1 MRVLIVYAHPSQ
13 DSFVGALNK
22 TVCGSLLARGHEVDN
37 LDLYDEGFDPVM
49 SHHMFKNY
57 LDTTQ
62 NRAEVEGYVDRL
74 QKADALALVY
84 PVWHD
89 GLPAIMKGFIDRVFL
104 PGVVFE
110 IGADGVFRPLLQN
123 IRRLAA
129 VCTYGAHRSR
139 ISRVGDLP
147 RRMVIR
153 NLGTLIAPGGPNPVY
168 RRLRDGRRH
177 ARAPDPV
184 RQKGRKGLPG
194 LVKPGRSRRRHGAA
208 VAGRAM
214 QVGGDQQRHVGRFA
228 DQLMDIVFHQA
239 VRVGHPLAEML
250 GLEPGF
256 DQEGLQE
263 QALFRHILENAPG
276 VGAVALALMADLLDR
291 RQKRRRILAGD
302 PIFAPSPA
310 PDRFRPRRCL
320 ASIGARQCIEGDMS
334 TPSAVCSFHRQV
346 SGIATSAPAAATK
359 CAAGNPP
366 SRGDMPPDEL
376 PSVTDPKITVRKI
389 ARPRPRTQ
397 SGRAIWAE
405 T

>member
-153 NLGTLIAPGGPNPVY
+153 NLGTLIAPGGPIQY
-168 RRLRDGRRH
+168 IADYGMDGATLAHRTRF
-177 ARAPDPV
+177 
-184 RQKGRKGLPG
+184 
-194 LVKPGRSRRRHGAA
+194 VK
-208 VAGRAM
+208 
-214 QVGGDQQRHVGRFA
+214 
-228 DQLMDIVFHQA
+228 
-239 VRVGHPLAEML
+239 RVEKA
-250 GLEPGF
+250 F
-256 DQEGLQE
+256 QD
-263 QALFRHILENAPG
+263 
-276 VGAVALALMADLLDR
+276 
-291 RQKRRRILAGD
+291 
-302 PIFAPSPA
+302 
-310 PDRFRPRRCL
+310 
-320 ASIGARQCIEGDMS
+320 
-334 TPSAVCSFHRQV
+334 
-346 SGIATSAPAAATK
+346 
-359 CAAGNPP
+359 
-366 SRGDMPPDEL
+366 
-376 PSVTDPKITVRKI
+376 
-389 ARPRPRTQ
+389 
-397 SGRAIWAE
+397 W
-405 T
+405 